1 MTFHFGA
8 PYFIKDIDY
17 DLAALE
23 AARGKT
29 APEVVATQDIA
40 NRTSREQSSEY
51 TRDLEVEKTTTL
63 TFEQSFGLTFGAKLS
78 VEVGAGLK
86 GVASANAQTEL
97 SWEVSSSAKSGRE
110 YKNSRREK
118 ASWRV
123 PVSVP
128 PGKKIV
134 ATSTWRKY
142 KVNIPFTYTVAW
154 YEGTMDNIKK
164 EVILPGVYN
173 DTRVEDLKHEF
184 KEAPLD

>member
-1 MTFHFGA
+1 MKIGCQVATCWILDLSSLPFMNRISKSPQFSLNYGVDTHKAVHQSMTFHFGA

-118 ASWRV
+118 
-123 PVSVP
+123 VS
-128 PGKKIV
+128 
-134 ATSTWRKY
+134 
-142 KVNIPFTYTVAW
+142 
-154 YEGTMDNIKK
+154 
-164 EVILPGVYN
+164 GV
-173 DTRVEDLKHEF
+173 F
-184 KEAPLD
+184 P